1 MARSLQPQNRLALTI
16 SFALIVA
23 ALYFARE
30 VFIPIALAAFVAF
43 LLAPIVTQ
51 LERVKVPRMVA
62 VVITVGLATV
72 SVGAIGWFVQQQ
84 AVEVASNLHDYKA
97 NIARK
102 LSAIRPSRE
111 SAIGRAGAAI
121 EELGREFTKPV
132 AEGSG
137 SGAATTEPLAEPI
150 GVRVIAEPTPPI
162 AYARDILGPVLAPL
176 ATAAMV
182 VVFTIF
188 MLLRREDLRNRL
200 IRLIGEREM
209 HITTPAFDDAAHR
222 LSRYLLTQ
230 SIVNA
235 GVGFVIAVGL
245 FFLGVPNAPLWG
257 VIIAIL
263 RFVPYVGTWIGAAFP
278 IVVSFA
284 ISDGW
289 QQPLIVA
296 GLVIGVEVLGGS
308 FVEPM
313 LVGSGTGLSP
323 LAVLTS
329 AVFWAWLWGP
339 VGLIL
344 STPITVCLAV
354 LGRHVRRLSF
364 LNVLLGDEPVLTP
377 EARFYQRLLA
387 GDQEESARIVHEFA
401 KGKES
406 VEVYDCLLIPAL
418 RLAEVDRH
426 GGEMDE
432 AQELTVRDTLNA
444 IIEDY
449 GLQSQDPAP
458 VDRGGL
464 EQMPVLC
471 VPARDSADELSAKML
486 EKILTGSGIRAE
498 ALSSRH
504 STREMVEQIS
514 KLPPSVLC
522 ICALPPSALLH
533 TRALWQQLKQ
543 RCPEHRIVIGLW
555 DDRLEM
561 ASVQER
567 IGRIPAESIAT
578 KLKQAAEIVLT
589 LHGGV
594 KAATGSDLKRL
605 AEGADDAAESNDR
618 PSRRREATPT

>member
-1 MARSLQPQNRLALTI
+1 MARSLQPQNRLALII

-51 LERVKVPRMVA
+51 LERVKVPRLVA

-97 NIARK
+97 NIAKK

-111 SAIGRAGAAI
+111 SALGRAGTAL

-132 AEGSG
+132 AEGAG
-137 SGAATTEPLAEPI
+137 SGVATTAPLAEPI

-308 FVEPM
+308 FIEPM

-364 LNVLLGDEPVLTP
+364 LNVLLGDEPVLTA

-387 GDQEESARIVHEFA
+387 GDQEEAARIVDEFA

-406 VEVYDCLLIPAL
+406 IEVYDALLIPSL

-426 GGEMDE
+426 RGELDE
-432 AQELTVRDTLNA
+432 GQEHAVRETLIA
-444 IIEDY
+444 IIEDF
-449 GLQSQDPAP
+449 GSRLHDPAP
-458 VDRGGL
+458 AVAGAT
-464 EQMPVLC
+464 EQSPVLC
-471 VPARDSADELSAKML
+471 VPARDSADELSARML
-486 EKILTGSGIRAE
+486 EKILAGLGLRAE

-514 KLPPSVLC
+514 KMPPTILC
-522 ICALPPSALLH
+522 ICALPPSAMLH
-533 TRALWQQLKQ
+533 TRVLWQQLQQ

-555 DDRLEM
+555 DDKLDT
-561 ASVQER
+561 ASVHER
-567 IGRIPAESIAT
+567 IGRIPAGSIAT
-578 KLKQAAEIVLT
+578 KLSQAAEIVLQ
-589 LHGGV
+589 LRGGS
-594 KAATGSDLKRL
+594 KAVAVSGLEQL
-605 AEGADDAAESNDR
+605 AEGADDAAEQGLPPAR
-618 PSRRREATPT
+618 HRQATPT